1 MRKVKGAVEELKVY
15 YLPYY
20 GLPGVIKFGREKL
33 GEKVENLREYGLL
46 ATIRQKTHILPTEVE
61 YEYEYEEKPGLLD
74 RIKSKFLKSE
84 TAELEPEKEIQPEVK
99 LEEVK
104 EEVKETIPEH
114 LKSSSAFKKYIQMK
128 EEGESSPH
136 IQLRG
141 GV

>member
-1 MRKVKGAVEELKVY
+1 LRELKGAVEELKVC

-20 GLPGVIKFGREKL
+20 GLAGVLKFGREKL
-33 GEKVENLREYGLL
+33 GEKIESIREHGVLTTL
-46 ATIRQKTHILPTEVE
+46 RQKTHILPTEVE
-61 YEYEYEEKPGLLD
+61 YEYEREEKPGLLD
-74 RIKSKFLKSE
+74 RIKSVLRRSPE
-84 TAELEPEKEIQPEVK
+84 TLEAETTETEQLV

-114 LKSSSAFKKYIQMK
+114 LKSSSAFKKYVQMK
-128 EEGESSPH
+128 AEESSPH